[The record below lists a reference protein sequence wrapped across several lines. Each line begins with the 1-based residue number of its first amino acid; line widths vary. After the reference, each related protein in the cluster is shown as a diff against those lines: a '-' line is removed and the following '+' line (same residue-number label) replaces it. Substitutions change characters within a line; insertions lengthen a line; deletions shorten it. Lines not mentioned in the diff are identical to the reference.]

1 MKFYGVRVYD
11 MYESIVASGLPM
23 RKSEY
28 TPEEFEEEVY
38 NLDFYL
44 DVYGKEV
51 FKDAKLPKEERE
63 NFSEDYQ
70 IVLKHIRRACNLG
83 SAIPGSGHDCALK
96 GIAVHVNIKADQ
108 SFWLQ
113 FERYH
118 FQDTISSM
126 STMHC
131 LCKFEKLNEM
141 FSPYTD
147 PRSIAIC
154 NEYIEIY
161 NNDPT
166 PENFQKV
173 IHNCPEGI
181 ELTRRIE
188 TNYLQLKTMF
198 SQRKNHKMFA
208 WSKDFKKLIDSL
220 PYFYDF
226 TGINKED

>member
-1 MKFYGVRVYD
+1 MKFYGLRVYD
-11 MYESIVASGLPM
+11 MCESIIASGLPM
-23 RKSEY
+23 KKTEY

-38 NLDFYL
+38 DLDFYL

-70 IVLKHIRRACNLG
+70 KVCNHIRRACNLG
-83 SAIPGSGHDCALK
+83 GAIPSSGHDCALK

-118 FQDTISSM
+118 HQDTISSM

-161 NNDPT
+161 NENPT

-188 TNYLQLKTMF
+188 TNYLQLKTMYT
-198 SQRKNHKMFA
+198 QRKNHKMFA
-208 WSKDFKKLIDSL
+208 WSKDFIKLLDKL
-220 PYFYDF
+220 PYFYEL

>member
-11 MYESIVASGLPM
+11 MCESIVASGFPM
-23 RKSEY
+23 LKREY
-28 TPEEFEEEVY
+28 TPEEYDAEVSILEY
-38 NLDFYL
+38 YL
-44 DVYGKEV
+44 DLYKEDV
-51 FKDAKLPKEERE
+51 FNDAKLPKEKRE
-63 NFSEDYQ
+63 VFDGGYQ
-70 IVLKHIRRACNLG
+70 KVLNHIRRVCNLG
-83 SAIPGSGHDCALK
+83 GATPSSGHDCALK

-131 LCKFEKLNEM
+131 LCKFEKLSEM

-154 NEYIEIY
+154 NEYIEQY
-161 NNDPT
+161 NNNPT

-188 TNYLQLKTMF
+188 TNYLQLKTMYA
-198 SQRKNHKMFA
+198 QRKNHKMFA

-220 PYFYDF
+220 PYFYEF
-226 TGINKED
+226 TGIDKED